1 MAADKKYTPP
11 QYPSKNQ
18 DAKNNS
24 IMKIFNDLK
33 DKTRMEITDQFN
45 LGTFPSTIAKLKK

>member
-1 MAADKKYTPP
+1 MATDKKYTPP

-24 IMKIFNDLK
+24 IMKIFNDIK
-33 DKTRMEITDQFN
+33 ENTRMEITDQFN
-45 LGTFPSTIAKLKK
+45 LGTFPSNIAKLKK